1 MERPPDLSI
10 FHNLPSGGG
19 IRALSLM
26 LPRLCERFR
35 VRLHQPAGSADPCA
49 PPSCGVEVWD
59 FPPAGR
65 IPRAGRLLGPLLP
78 MRRLEAFERLCGR
91 VAEALDDGAPVLV
104 HNSMYIAAPPL
115 LRRLERAVYYCFEF
129 PRHIYDGDL
138 VRRTGSRLSEALL
151 APLVR
156 MERRMDMEA
165 ARAAP
170 VTATLSGYMASRLEA
185 IYGTSPVVV
194 RPGVDSGF
202 FSPTGAGRGRFVL
215 SVGALWPFKGHE
227 DVIRAAGAAGA
238 PQVVIVADRGYPG
251 HGRTLS
257 ALARDSG
264 TSLLVLR
271 GLHDA
276 ELRELYRR
284 AGAVAC
290 FQHREPYGMVPLE
303 AMACAAPVVAVA
315 EGGFPESVRDGVT
328 GLLVPRGAEALAA
341 ALSRVL
347 SDSALASGLGDA
359 GREFVTRERTPEGA
373 ADALAGLLSR
383 SWPRR
388 VRESGQGGA

>member
-1 MERPPDLSI
+1 MERPPELSI

-35 VRLHQPAGSADPCA
+35 VRLHQPAGSATPCA
-49 PPSCGVEVWD
+49 PPSCGIEVWD
-59 FPPAGR
+59 FPESGR
-65 IPRAGRLLGPLLP
+65 IPRAGRLLGPILP
-78 MRRLEAFERLCGR
+78 MRRLAVFERLCGR
-91 VAEALDDGAPVLV
+91 IAEAVDTGAPVLV
-104 HNSMYIAAPPL
+104 HNSMYVAAPPL
-115 LRRLERAVYYCFEF
+115 LGRLQRAVYYCFEF
-129 PRHIYDGDL
+129 PRHIYDADL

-170 VTATLSGYMASRLEA
+170 ATVTLSGYMASRLEA
-185 IYGTSPVVV
+185 IYGTAPAVV
-194 RPGVDSGF
+194 RPGVDAVFFRPSG
-202 FSPTGAGRGRFVL
+202 GGRGRFVL

-238 PQVVIVADRGYPG
+238 SQVVIVADRGYPG
-251 HGRTLS
+251 HGKALA
-257 ALARDSG
+257 ALARRSG

-315 EGGFPESVRDGVT
+315 EGGLPESVRDGVT
-328 GLLVPRGAEALAA
+328 GLLVPREEEAMAS

-347 SDSALASGLGDA
+347 SDVALAAGLGDA
-359 GREFVTRERTPEGA
+359 GRDFVTLERTPEGA
-373 ADALAGLLSR
+373 ADCLAGALSR

-388 VRESGQGGA
+388 DLESGPGGA